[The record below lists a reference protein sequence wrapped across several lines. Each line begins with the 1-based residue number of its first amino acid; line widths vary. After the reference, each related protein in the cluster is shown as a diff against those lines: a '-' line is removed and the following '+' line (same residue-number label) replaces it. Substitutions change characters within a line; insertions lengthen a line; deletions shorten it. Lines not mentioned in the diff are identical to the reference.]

1 MQHEN
6 PERTMPTYSQN
17 QGSKK
22 PYAGAK
28 GSNPGAR
35 SEGHRGYRADA
46 SSAAPKKRW
55 NADERSARTADR
67 TGNSAG
73 RPGTGDKR
81 PNWTPTDKPSHG
93 DRPQRGS
100 YGDRPARPAY
110 GDRTERPAYGD
121 RTERPARPSYG
132 DRNERPARGNDRP
145 SYNS

>member
-6 PERTMPTYSQN
+6 PERTMSTYSNN

-55 NADERSARTADR
+55 NADERSARFVCRGQTIRSPLADLLPAGGERPNR
-67 TGNSAG
+67 TGA
-73 RPGTGDKR
+73 P
-81 PNWTPTDKPSHG
+81 
-93 DRPQRGS
+93 
-100 YGDRPARPAY
+100 
-110 GDRTERPAYGD
+110 
-121 RTERPARPSYG
+121 
-132 DRNERPARGNDRP
+132 
-145 SYNS
+145 